1 MGKQPMT
8 VRIEDFFK
16 KDVHLLLTENGSVF
30 KEVNGMKVAK
40 TPDNIIIAKMLFR
53 IVSSTGRHIAFKEEL

>member
-1 MGKQPMT
+1 MT
-8 VRIEDFFK
+8 VRMEDFFK

-30 KEVNGMKVAK
+30 KEIDGVKIAK

-53 IVSSTGRHIAFKEEL
+53 IVSSTGRHIAFKEE

>member
-1 MGKQPMT
+1 MSKQPMT
-8 VRIEDFFK
+8 VRIGDFFK

-30 KEVNGMKVAK
+30 KEYNGVKVAK

-53 IVSSTGRHIAFKEEL
+53 IVSSTGRHIAFKEE

>member
-1 MGKQPMT
+1 MT
-8 VRIEDFFK
+8 VRMENFFK

-30 KEVNGMKVAK
+30 KEIDGVKIAK

-53 IVSSTGRHIAFKEEL
+53 IVSSTGRHVAFKEEE

>member
-30 KEVNGMKVAK
+30 KEVDGVKIAK

-53 IVSSTGRHIAFKEEL
+53 IVSSTGRQVAFKEE

>member
-1 MGKQPMT
+1 MSKQPMT

-16 KDVHLLLTENGSVF
+16 EDVHLLLTENGSVF
-30 KEVNGMKVAK
+30 KEYNGVKVAK

-53 IVSSTGRHIAFKEEL
+53 IVSSTGRHIAFKEE